1 MIYRLEGRNEEA
13 KSDFEVA
20 AELGSAF
27 AKVTKDYQ
35 VQLFLVSPLAH

>member
-13 KSDFEVA
+13 KNDFEIA

-27 AKVTKDYQ
+27 AKVTQ
-35 VQLFLVSPLAH
+35 SNLGLNW